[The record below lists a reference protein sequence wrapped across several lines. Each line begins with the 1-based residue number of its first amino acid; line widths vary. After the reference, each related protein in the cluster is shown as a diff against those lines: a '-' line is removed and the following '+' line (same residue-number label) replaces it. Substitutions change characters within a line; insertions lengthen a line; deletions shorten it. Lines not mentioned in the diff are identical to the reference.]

1 MQRNNDSIIWNP
13 GELIYEIGSIPEE
26 AYLILEGYV
35 NIETQDQFK
44 LNTLGKGEV
53 FGESSLLLGTKRTVT
68 ARADTQKVVANI
80 IPKDYFLKL
89 KKNDVILNAL
99 IRKTQVRLMDAN
111 SKINQLANEVSEL
124 LSSLKGDSKL
134 DGELSSRITNLRKK
148 ISQIND
154 IASD

>member
-1 MQRNNDSIIWNP
+1 MQRNNNSIIWNP

-35 NIETQDQFK
+35 NIETKDQFK

-68 ARADTQKVVANI
+68 ARADTQKVIANI

-89 KKNDVILNAL
+89 QKNHLLLNA
-99 IRKTQVRLMDAN
+99 
-111 SKINQLANEVSEL
+111 SY
-124 LSSLKGDSKL
+124 
-134 DGELSSRITNLRKK
+134 
-148 ISQIND
+148 
-154 IASD
+154 

>member
-1 MQRNNDSIIWNP
+1 MQRSNNSIIWNP

-35 NIETQDQFK
+35 NIETQDMFK

-89 KKNDVILNAL
+89 KKNDLVLNAL
-99 IRKTQVRLMDAN
+99 IRKTQIRLIDAN
-111 SKINQLANEVSEL
+111 KKINQLANEVSEL
-124 LSSLKGDSKL
+124 LSSLKGDSNV
-134 DGELSSRITNLRKK
+134 DSELSNRIANLRKK
-148 ISQIND
+148 ISEINN
-154 IASD
+154 IAND

>member
-1 MQRNNDSIIWNP
+1 MQRNNNSIIWNP
-13 GELIYEIGSIPEE
+13 GELIYEIGSVPEE

-35 NIETQDQFK
+35 NIETQDMFK

-89 KKNDVILNAL
+89 KKNDLVLNAL
-99 IRKTQVRLMDAN
+99 IRKTQIRLIDAN
-111 SKINQLANEVSEL
+111 K
-124 LSSLKGDSKL
+124 
-134 DGELSSRITNLRKK
+134 
-148 ISQIND
+148 
-154 IASD
+154 

>member
-1 MQRNNDSIIWNP
+1 MQRNDNSIIWNP
-13 GELIYEIGSIPEE
+13 GELIYEIGNIPEE

-35 NIETQDQFK
+35 IIETKDKFQ
-44 LNTLGKGEV
+44 LNRLGVGEV
-53 FGESSLLLGTKRTVT
+53 FGETSLLLGTKRTVT
-68 ARADTQKVVANI
+68 AKACSQKVVANI
-80 IPKDYFLKL
+80 IPKDYFVKL
-89 KKNDVILNAL
+89 KKNDVVLNAL
-99 IRKTQVRLMDAN
+99 ILMDAN

-124 LSSLKGDSKL
+124 LSSLKGDSKV

>member
-1 MQRNNDSIIWNP
+1 MQRNNNSIIWNP

-35 NIETQDQFK
+35 NIETQDMFK

-68 ARADTQKVVANI
+68 ARADTQKVIANI

-89 KKNDVILNAL
+89 KKNDVVLNAL
-99 IRKTQVRLMDAN
+99 VRKTQIRLIDAN
-111 SKINQLANEVSEL
+111 KKINQLANEVSEL
-124 LSSLKGDSKL
+124 LSSLKGDSKV
-134 DGELSSRITNLRKK
+134 DGELSNRISNLRRKISEINNITN
-148 ISQIND
+148 D
-154 IASD
+154 